1 MISIFRDKSI
11 IAIFGLVLCA
21 LLIHLHIFSVPVII
35 KADADTG
42 LFSWVLKTYAT
53 RFNPFV
59 VNFIYITLLLLQAI
73 RLNFVLNESKM
84 FNKSGFTTG
93 FAYVL
98 LSGLLFNAYALTPAL
113 ITVSLIILVVKN
125 AFSLYNNPAAKG
137 LIFNIG
143 FISTL
148 SFICYQPSVLL
159 LVAIMFALG
168 ILRAFRPTEWLILL
182 LGIIAPAYLVLSG
195 LFLSNYMQLLPML
208 LPKIQFAISITKDPW
223 YWFNL
228 STIVILVVAGLI
240 LWYPNSNR
248 MVIQT
253 RKNWVVMLI
262 LSLLLLLNLF
272 AFSNKNQ
279 FPEILC
285 LVPMAAFLSNYFL
298 YTRRSILANLLVLVS
313 VASIVH
319 HHLQLVK

>member
-1 MISIFRDKSI
+1 VISIFRDKSI

-35 KADADTG
+35 KADTDTG
-42 LFSWVLKTYAT
+42 LFSWILKTYLI
-53 RFNPFV
+53 RLKPFV
-59 VNFIYITLLLLQAI
+59 INFFYIALLLLQAI
-73 RLNFVLNESKM
+73 RLNIILNNSKM

-93 FAYVL
+93 FAYIL
-98 LSGLLFNAYALTPAL
+98 LSGLLINAYALTPAL
-113 ITVSLIILVVKN
+113 LTISLIILVVKN

-195 LFLSNYMQLLPML
+195 LFLSNKMQVLPML
-208 LPKIQFAISITKDPW
+208 LPKIHFAISIIKDPW
-223 YWFNL
+223 YWFSL
-228 STIVILVVAGLI
+228 STIVVLVLAGLI

-272 AFSNKNQ
+272 AFSNNNQ

-313 VASIVH
+313 VATIVH
-319 HHLQLVK
+319 NHLQLTK